1 MHLDSSGVHLVF
13 WVDFS
18 TNPLFEIFCHDY
30 VLPISS
36 ISVNLVI
43 RISHSVDQGKY
54 SVLLTLLW
62 SMQRAL

>member
-1 MHLDSSGVHLVF
+1 MHLDSSGVHLVS
-13 WVDFS
+13 WVDFP

-36 ISVNLVI
+36 NSVNLVK
-43 RISHSVDQGKY
+43 RRSHSVHQGKY